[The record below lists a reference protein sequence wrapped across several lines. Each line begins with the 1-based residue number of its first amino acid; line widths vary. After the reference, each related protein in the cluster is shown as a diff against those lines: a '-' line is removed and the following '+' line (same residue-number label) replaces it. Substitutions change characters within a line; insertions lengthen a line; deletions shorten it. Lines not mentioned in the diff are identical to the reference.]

1 MRTYHNNP
9 FVYLYAILLLIFGGR
24 NALAQLQVQKLE
36 FDLDKDG
43 ITDAVWFDIDKGR
56 LEVLLSTQAN
66 QSVHTPVLFD
76 PLKIYSYKL
85 ISEKQNFRLYVMRLP
100 LITDA
105 HFYYDEKQKRIRLSK
120 IVIDNRNNPPGH
132 GYKVITTIDLLAGK
146 FTKKRT
152 VYQTSTDEFIDEIYT
167 GTGSFQPIYLE
178 EYEMTTA
185 KELLDSL
192 IFDE

>member
-1 MRTYHNNP
+1 MKQK
-9 FVYLYAILLLIFGGR
+9 VLLFHLLFITVIGID
-24 NALAQLQVQKLE
+24 NALAQLQVQELA

-43 ITDAVWFDIDKGR
+43 ITDTVWFDIDKGR
-56 LEVLLSTQAN
+56 LVVLLSTQAN
-66 QSVHTPVLFD
+66 QSVHTPFLFD
-76 PLKIYSYKL
+76 PLKIYSYQL
-85 ISEKQNFRLYVMRLP
+85 IPEKQNFRLYVMGLP

-132 GYKVITTIDLLAGK
+132 GYKVVTTIDLLAGK
-146 FTKKRT
+146 FTEKRT
-152 VYQTSTDEFIDEIYT
+152 VYQPSTDEFIDEIYT
-167 GTGSFQPIYLE
+167 GTESFQPIYLE

-192 IFDE
+192 IFEE